1 MIYEFFHITLWVT
14 VIFLLVSG
22 LDDLFMDIMYWFYR
36 RKYKS
41 SLPTFSEIDSK
52 PERSIAIMI
61 GAWKEEK
68 VIGRTLTIALKKLRY
83 TNFRIFVAVYPND
96 LRTVKVVRDI
106 ARKDHRVIL
115 CLNPQDGPTT
125 KADNLNNSY
134 ACIKEYE
141 KQFGEFDVILI
152 HDSEDFIHPLSL
164 KLFNYLIMYKGNY
177 GVQIPV
183 IPIKSR
189 LGKLYHR
196 TYCDAFAELHS
207 KDMVVRQAIGSYI
220 PFAGTGMA
228 FNRKAFHYLES
239 KSIEQEKKM
248 EEYYKKHTNPEAIHA
263 AEEELLKDEQDIRG
277 SQDENKF
284 KDDPYPQYSNI
295 KIPGWDDDEK
305 QVSDKKY
312 TTARQYSILLSLLV
326 VLASIGVFYLIN
338 MDIFGSSKVQA
349 TENNIIPETRVEVQQ
364 TEQPKVEQPV
374 IQEVTGE
381 VTDNEVTGNEIVD
394 RIADENNNVFYQKL
408 SNGKYR
414 IQESSFNTKESAEN
428 RIEFLKSVNAV
439 YDEELLN
446 VVEEELF
453 SRMYYSVC
461 IGEFD
466 SLESAKKI
474 ASQIRN

>member
-1 MIYEFFHITLWVT
+1 MIYEIFHITLWVT
-14 VIFLLVSG
+14 VILLLVSG
-22 LDDLFMDIMYWFYR
+22 LDDLFMDVMFWFYR
-36 RKYKS
+36 RKYKAN
-41 SLPTFSEIDSK
+41 LPTFSEMDSK

-96 LRTVKVVRDI
+96 LRTVKVVRDM

-141 KQFGEFDVILI
+141 RQFGEFDIILI

-189 LGKLYHR
+189 LGKMYHR

-207 KDMVVRQAIGSYI
+207 KDMIVRQSIGSYI

-239 KSIEQEKKM
+239 KSIEQEKRM
-248 EEYYKKHTNPEAIHA
+248 QEYYKTHKPESTHA
-263 AEEELLKDEQDIRG
+263 VDDELLRDEQDIKG
-277 SQDENKF
+277 SQNEDKF
-284 KDDPYPQYSNI
+284 KDDPYPQYENI
-295 KIPGWDDDEK
+295 KVPGWDDDEK
-305 QVSDKKY
+305 VIADKKY
-312 TTARQYSILLSLLV
+312 TSARQYSILLSLLV
-326 VLASIGVFYLIN
+326 VLVTIGVFYMIN
-338 MDIFGSSKVQA
+338 LNIFGETRAEV
-349 TENNIIPETRVEVQQ
+349 TETKSEQIIVPAPETLTVPEK
-364 TEQPKVEQPV
+364 TEDNTKADTDAKV
-374 IQEVTGE
+374 I
-381 VTDNEVTGNEIVD
+381 D
-394 RIADENNNVFYQKL
+394 RIADKDNNVFYQKL
-408 SNGKYR
+408 DNGKYR
-414 IQESSFNTKESAEN
+414 IQESLFSSKQSAEN
-428 RIEFLKSVNAV
+428 RIDYLKSRKILKDNDVAFV
-439 YDEELLN
+439 YDDEISSKQY
-446 VVEEELF
+446 F
-453 SRMYYSVC
+453 TVC
-461 IGEFD
+461 IGEYD
-466 SLESAKKI
+466 SIDNAKNRAEKL
-474 ASQIRN
+474 NN

>member
-22 LDDLFMDIMYWFYR
+22 LDDLFIDVMYWFYR
-36 RKYKS
+36 RKYKANI
-41 SLPTFSEIDSK
+41 PPFSEMDSK

-68 VIGRTLTIALKKLRY
+68 VIGRTLSIALKKLRY

-141 KQFGEFDVILI
+141 RQFGEFDIILI

-183 IPIKSR
+183 LPIKSR
-189 LGKLYHR
+189 LGKMYHR
-196 TYCDAFAELHS
+196 TYCDAFAELHT
-207 KDMVVRQAIGSYI
+207 KDMIVRQSIGSYM

-248 EEYYKKHTNPEAIHA
+248 EEYYKKHKPEDIHA
-263 AEEELLKDEQDIRG
+263 VDDELLKDEQDIRG
-277 SQDENKF
+277 TQDEEKF
-284 KDDPYPQYSNI
+284 KDDPYPEYENV
-295 KIPGWDDDEK
+295 KVPGWDDDEK
-305 QVSDKKY
+305 VVADKKY
-312 TTARQYSILLSLLV
+312 TSARQYSVLLSLLV
-326 VLASIGVFYLIN
+326 VLVTIGILYMINMNVFGNSNVEAGEKNQEMIINIPSNESQVETTIETETESLQEEAIVPNDPVVESIEDNDGHFKYQKMNDGTYSIG
-338 MDIFGSSKVQA
+338 
-349 TENNIIPETRVEVQQ
+349 
-364 TEQPKVEQPV
+364 
-374 IQEVTGE
+374 
-381 VTDNEVTGNEIVD
+381 
-394 RIADENNNVFYQKL
+394 
-408 SNGKYR
+408 
-414 IQESSFNTKESAEN
+414 ESSFTSKESAEN
-428 RIEFLKSVNAV
+428 RIEFLKTQGVIKNNEKVSINEDA
-439 YDEELLN
+439 DSPDFN
-446 VVEEELF
+446 
-453 SRMYYSVC
+453 YSVS
-461 IGEFD
+461 IGAFKTIKEAQTRANT
-466 SLESAKKI
+466 LK
-474 ASQIRN
+474 